1 MKNKYFNDAIIGGKN
16 ITASYSKNGEL
27 LRMMYDAPDFRQFID
42 FFYTGVKINDSCMIY
57 LHEDQNNQYKQYYT
71 KDTNVLN
78 TEIENTYFNL
88 KIKQTDFVT
97 LKDSILI
104 KRYIF
109 ENNNTIDLNVNFL
122 IHSKLLSDYNN
133 AVGSKISDQVLIQ
146 YSHNDTICMFSK
158 NNILSHQLNDTEN
171 NIARGVIEDKDYI
184 GMSSDSSVSFDI
196 GKIKPGEKKELDL
209 FIYVRNNE
217 KIDEEKLLK
226 EISSIRK
233 TDVVKEQNSV
243 EKYWKKYVKDHTN
256 IQLKEENTEY
266 NKKFNKVYKR
276 TILLFPL
283 LTNQNTGGVSA
294 AVEVDEN
301 RENCGRYSYCW
312 PRDAVFITKAFDK
325 LNMTKETEKF
335 YKNFC
340 KNTQSKNGMWEQ
352 RFYTDGNLA
361 PCWGYQIDETGS
373 VVAGLY
379 QHFKIKE
386 FRLKERDINLLKDNL
401 TMCENAIEFLK
412 KYMDHLLSRGEEKEA
427 EIDTKYSYLD
437 RSQIYKHVSYDLW
450 EMNEGVHLYSIS
462 SIYGALNAMLEIYE
476 LVKPK
481 YENNRLKLEQISKN
495 TQKINKEIE
504 NIKSVKKKLE

>member
-42 FFYTGVKINDSCMIY
+42 FFYTGVKVNDSCMIY

-233 TDVVKEQNSV
+233 TDVVKKQNLV
-243 EKYWKKYVKDHTN
+243 EKYWKK
-256 IQLKEENTEY
+256 
-266 NKKFNKVYKR
+266 
-276 TILLFPL
+276 
-283 LTNQNTGGVSA
+283 
-294 AVEVDEN
+294 
-301 RENCGRYSYCW
+301 
-312 PRDAVFITKAFDK
+312 
-325 LNMTKETEKF
+325 
-335 YKNFC
+335 
-340 KNTQSKNGMWEQ
+340 
-352 RFYTDGNLA
+352 
-361 PCWGYQIDETGS
+361 
-373 VVAGLY
+373 
-379 QHFKIKE
+379 
-386 FRLKERDINLLKDNL
+386 
-401 TMCENAIEFLK
+401 
-412 KYMDHLLSRGEEKEA
+412 
-427 EIDTKYSYLD
+427 
-437 RSQIYKHVSYDLW
+437 
-450 EMNEGVHLYSIS
+450 
-462 SIYGALNAMLEIYE
+462 
-476 LVKPK
+476 
-481 YENNRLKLEQISKN
+481 
-495 TQKINKEIE
+495 
-504 NIKSVKKKLE
+504 